1 MDAAHRPFLDP
12 TLVHGPLYASADRLA
27 QRSGAL
33 RRAKIAGRSVGELAA
48 QLVAATLPGRGD
60 QLVVDIGCGRG
71 RTTRVLA
78 ERLAPAQVVAV
89 DRSPALLAAARARLR
104 KHPGRVRFVCADFHQ
119 LPLGEASCQAVV
131 AAFCLYHAPRPAAVL
146 TELARC
152 LVPGGVAVLVTKSAD
167 SYTTLDELV
176 ARSGLDPDATTRP
189 SLYAAAHSANL
200 PALAA
205 TAFEVSRVLHE
216 EHHFRFADLAH
227 VAEYLATSPK
237 YVVPAPLRGNHLAL
251 AAALRARLPD
261 RPVPATSTVT
271 YVVATRPP
279 HRAAGRRP

>member
-1 MDAAHRPFLDP
+1 VDAAHRPFLDP
-12 TLVHGPLYASADRLA
+12 TLVHGPLYARADRLA

-33 RRAKIAGRSVGELAA
+33 RRAKIAGQPVAELAA
-48 QLVAATLPGRGD
+48 QLAAATLPGGSDR
-60 QLVVDIGCGRG
+60 LVVDIGCGRG
-71 RTTRVLA
+71 TTTGVLA
-78 ERLAPAQVVAV
+78 ERLAPAGVVAV
-89 DRSPALLAAARARLR
+89 DRSPELLAAARTRLR
-104 KHPGRVRFVCADFHQ
+104 KHATHVRFICADFHR
-119 LPLGEASCQAVV
+119 LPLGGASCQAVV
-131 AAFCLYHAPRPAAVL
+131 AAFCLYHSPRPTDVL

-152 LVPGGVAVLVTKSAD
+152 LAPGGVAVLVTKSAD

-205 TAFEVSRVLHE
+205 TVLDVNRVIHE
-216 EHHFRFADLAH
+216 QHCFRFADLGH

-237 YVVPAPLRGNHLAL
+237 YTLPAPLRGNHLAL

-279 HRAAGRRP
+279 QPAAGRRP